1 MAARLLRCIVRVT
14 LMMTIVI
21 SGSACRT
28 EHGTVPTTA
37 AASKASF
44 LSADRGKFYHYI
56 AIDGDDTNPGTA
68 ERPFRT
74 ISRGVRALTPGHT
87 LYITTGIYIEALI
100 DVIPGGSSWASP
112 VTVAALPGNSVIL
125 RPNPGIQ
132 WVLCIQGAD
141 RTYVIIDG
149 LVLDGIN
156 VSMDAV
162 KITSGLGTPE
172 AAAHHIRLQ
181 NCTVMNAPLQGILV
195 SSFAHSNEFI
205 GLDVHDNGTSDLD
218 HGFYIA
224 SSNNLI
230 EQSRVHHNAGYGM
243 QVYSS
248 DPNAEPAS
256 YNVIRT
262 NRVYDNNQSQSHGS
276 GIILSSGEANIAYN
290 NLI

>member
-1 MAARLLRCIVRVT
+1 M
-14 LMMTIVI
+14 
-21 SGSACRT
+21 
-28 EHGTVPTTA
+28 A

-44 LSADRGKFYHYI
+44 SSAARGRFYHYV
-56 AIDGDDTNPGTA
+56 AVDGDDTNPGTA

-74 ISRGVRALTPGHT
+74 ISKGVRALTPGHT
-87 LYITTGIYIEALI
+87 LYIKTGVYTEALI
-100 DVIPGGSSWASP
+100 DAIPGGTSWASP
-112 VTVAALPGNSVIL
+112 VTVAALPGNTVIL

-132 WVLCIQGAD
+132 WVLRIQGAD
-141 RTYVIIDG
+141 RAYVIIDG

-162 KITSGLGTPE
+162 KITSGPGTPE

-181 NCTVMNAPLQGILV
+181 NCTIMNAPHQGILV
-195 SSFAHSNEFI
+195 TSFAHANEFI
-205 GLDVHDNGTSDLD
+205 GLNVPNNGTSDLH

-224 SSNNLI
+224 ASNNLI
-230 EQSRVHHNAGYGM
+230 EQSLVHHNAGYGIH
-243 QVYSS
+243 VCSS

-256 YNVIRT
+256 YNVIRQ
-262 NRVYDNNQSQSHGS
+262 NRVYDNNQSQGYGS